1 MSNKIIQKSSLLRL
15 INDIK
20 NIYKNPLNDNG
31 IYYKH
36 DEVDMLKG
44 YAMIVGP
51 IETPYFGG
59 FYLFEFNFPTDYPHS
74 PPILT
79 YLTNDGQTRFNP
91 NLYTN
96 GKVCVSILNTWT
108 GDQWSSCQTITSILL
123 TLCTLFNNEPLLN
136 EPGVNKDHYDFKK
149 YNKIIYYKNI
159 SIAICGMIKEK
170 YLPSKFFCFIEDIK
184 SIFLKNYSFLLEF
197 INTKIIE
204 TLNKSELVYIHLYRL
219 KILIDYDVL
228 KTELLDCY
236 DLIKNK
242 KINCK

>member
-1 MSNKIIQKSSLLRL
+1 
-15 INDIK
+15 
-20 NIYKNPLNDNG
+20 
-31 IYYKH
+31 
-36 DEVDMLKG
+36 
-44 YAMIVGP
+44 
-51 IETPYFGG
+51 
-59 FYLFEFNFPTDYPHS
+59 
-74 PPILT
+74 
-79 YLTNDGQTRFNP
+79 
-91 NLYTN
+91 
-96 GKVCVSILNTWT
+96 
-108 GDQWSSCQTITSILL
+108 
-123 TLCTLFNNEPLLN
+123 
-136 EPGVNKDHYDFKK
+136 
-149 YNKIIYYKNI
+149 
-159 SIAICGMIKEK
+159 MIKEK